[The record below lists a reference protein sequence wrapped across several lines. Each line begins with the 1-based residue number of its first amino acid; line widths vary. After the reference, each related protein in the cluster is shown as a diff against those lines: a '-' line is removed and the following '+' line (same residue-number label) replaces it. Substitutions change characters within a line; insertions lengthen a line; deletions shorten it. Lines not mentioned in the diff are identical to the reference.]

1 MRTSPRT
8 GLWVLAAALLASA
21 EFGYA
26 HLQQLAF
33 WPVQLIASSLW
44 RLAGAQAGA
53 ADSAAIWGAPAGLI
67 LAGLVAELLVIWSRR
82 RTSVHEASEGDR
94 HE

>member
-8 GLWVLAAALLASA
+8 GLWVLGAALLASA

-44 RLAGAQAGA
+44 RLAGAQTGA
-53 ADSAAIWGAPAGLI
+53 ADSVASWAAPVGLI
-67 LAGLVAELLVIWSRR
+67 LAGLVAELVVIWTRR
-82 RTSVHEASEGDR
+82 RTPIGEGAQGDDHE
-94 HE
+94 

>member
-1 MRTSPRT
+1 MRTSQRT
-8 GLWVLAAALLASA
+8 GMWLLAAALLASVQ
-21 EFGYA
+21 FGYA

-44 RLAGAQAGA
+44 RLIGVQGGGPTGCAAAWIPPAALLLAGA
-53 ADSAAIWGAPAGLI
+53 
-67 LAGLVAELLVIWSRR
+67 VAEVLAVRYR
-82 RTSVHEASEGDR
+82 EGDD